1 MLSNGVIF
9 ASIENE
15 SIGSFALEDELKENA
30 KELIENLKKRNIKA
44 ILLTG
49 DNKITASKIAS
60 KIGIDEVYSE
70 VIPTQK
76 YDVIKK
82 VQEKGKVMFV
92 GDGINDAPSIK
103 QANIGVT
110 LNSGADISKDAGDII
125 LVNNELNS
133 ISKSIKLSI
142 ETMKIIKQNLFWAFI
157 YNAIGIPLAAGVLY
171 PFFGL
176 MLSPVYAGIAMSFSS
191 VTVVLNSLRLKL
203 KKL

>member
-1 MLSNGVIF
+1 
-9 ASIENE
+9 
-15 SIGSFALEDELKENA
+15 
-30 KELIENLKKRNIKA
+30 
-44 ILLTG
+44 
-49 DNKITASKIAS
+49 
-60 KIGIDEVYSE
+60 
-70 VIPTQK
+70 
-76 YDVIKK
+76 
-82 VQEKGKVMFV
+82 MFV

-176 MLSPVYAGIAMSFSS
+176 MLSPAYAGIAMSFSS

>member
-1 MLSNGVIF
+1 MKNSEFRKLIREEIIKVLNEATLISKGKQSGAPAEIKVDDYVRWYNTVNDRGMSMSAGML
-9 ASIENE
+9 
-15 SIGSFALEDELKENA
+15 IGK
-30 KELIENLKKRNIKA
+30 
-44 ILLTG
+44 
-49 DNKITASKIAS
+49 
-60 KIGIDEVYSE
+60 
-70 VIPTQK
+70 
-76 YDVIKK
+76 VIKI
-82 VQEKGKVMFV
+82 V
-92 GDGINDAPSIK
+92 GTKNMQVEVVSP
-103 QANIGVT
+103 
-110 LNSGADISKDAGDII
+110 SKDAGDII